1 MMPISDQAAQIS
13 SLVSVI
19 TPVFNCSRFIGKS
32 IESVQAQTHVD
43 WELICVDDG
52 STDGSGEIVQSYAE
66 RDSRIRLIRLDVNS
80 GAAVARNAGLESA
93 SGRYIAFLDSDDLWL
108 PLKLEIQLDF
118 MQKNNVAFSFSAYAR
133 IDEENKVIC
142 TVGVPPQASYREL
155 LKTSVIGCLTAVY
168 DSAFFGKV
176 PMPLTRKRQDFAL
189 WLQLLKRVDIACGI
203 PEVLALYRVRPG
215 SMSANKLDAARYT
228 WNIYRKVEGLGFWLS
243 CYYFYNYAVRGFLRT
258 KFPDFARKIKVLD

>member
-1 MMPISDQAAQIS
+1 MSPV
-13 SLVSVI
+13 VSVVM
-19 TPVFNCSRFIGKS
+19 PVFNCARFIGET
-32 IESVQAQTHVD
+32 IASVQAQTRGD

-52 STDGSGEIVQSYAE
+52 STDGSGGIVQSYVD
-66 RDSRIRLIRLDVNS
+66 RDDRIRLIRLDVNA
-80 GAAVARNAGLESA
+80 GAAVARNTGLASA

-108 PLKLEIQLDF
+108 PRKLEVQLDY
-118 MQKNNVAFSFSAYAR
+118 MQKNKVVFCFSAYAR

-142 TVGVPPQASYREL
+142 TVGVPRQVSYREL

-189 WLQLLKRVDIACGI
+189 WLQLLKRIDVACGI
-203 PEVLALYRVRPG
+203 QDVLALYRVRPG

-228 WNIYRKVEGLGFWLS
+228 WNIYRKFEGLGFWLA
-243 CYYFYNYAVRGFLRT
+243 CYYFANYAVRGLLRT
-258 KFPDFARKIKVLD
+258 RFPNFARKIGVLD